1 MVGAGGSLIQ
11 GWFEVRRPEAGV
23 FTIGEPLHVEAVKSS
38 LVVGEERAV
47 LIDTGM
53 GVADV
58 RALVASL
65 TDRPVTVIN
74 SHAHWDHIGG
84 NRLFAGH
91 AEILIHE
98 AEATALA
105 AGVGNVKLRAAFAP
119 EHLRGPLPDGFDVEA
134 VAFPPVAAT
143 GTLRGGEVFDLG
155 GRSLEVLH
163 TPGHSP
169 GGIVLFDR
177 ANGVLF
183 GTDVA
188 YADDLYA
195 FGQDA
200 DLGAYRATMARLA
213 ELAPTLRTVYSCHGE
228 SPMAPA
234 LLPRMRDALDEVAAG
249 RTPAAVADGVARHV
263 FDGFGVLARP
273 AEGTG
278 G

>member
-1 MVGAGGSLIQ
+1 MRGSLVQ
-11 GWFEVRRPEAGV
+11 GWFKVRRPEAGV
-23 FTIGEPLHVEAVKSS
+23 LTIVEPLHVEAVKSS

-53 GVADV
+53 GVADL
-58 RALVASL
+58 RALVATL
-65 TDRPVTVIN
+65 TDRPVTIIN

-84 NRLFAGH
+84 NQLFAGH
-91 AEILIHE
+91 TEILIHE
-98 AEATALA
+98 AEAATLA
-105 AGVGNVKLRAAFAP
+105 AGVGNTKLRAAFAP
-119 EHLRGPLPDGFDVEA
+119 EHLRGPLPDGFDPET
-134 VAFPPVAAT
+134 VAFPPVPAT

-155 GRSLEVLH
+155 GRRLEVLH
-163 TPGHSP
+163 APGHSP
-169 GGIVLFDR
+169 GGIVLLDR

-195 FGQDA
+195 FGEDA
-200 DLGAYRATMARLA
+200 DLDEYRATMGRLA
-213 ELAPTLRTVYSCHGE
+213 ELAPALRTVYSCHGK

-234 LLPRMRDALDEVAAG
+234 LLPRMRDALEAVAAG
-249 RTPAAVADGVARHV
+249 RTPETVVDGVARHA

-273 AEGTG
+273 AEGAG